1 MSSMSIRDRR
11 SIFSTVALPDDPAS
25 RAAIAVTLVMA
36 TLLAPT
42 LLALAF
48 DDRRFNGIDIWIK
61 PMHFELAIAVHF
73 ASLVIFLRLA
83 NPQGRVSAAVRWSM
97 NVAAFAALC
106 EIGYISLQAARGRGS
121 HFNTTTPIE
130 TVSYALSGA
139 GAVMIVVGSF
149 VVGVEIWRQG
159 RSDVGA
165 GLRLGAILGL
175 TLGSVATLI
184 VAGTMSAGIVDG
196 PGHWVRGVHSDA
208 NGLPFFG
215 WSTTGGDLRT
225 PHFFATHIMQALPVV
240 GWVAD
245 CAMRDRATQLVW
257 AATGLWGA
265 LVVGAFA
272 MALAGKPFLSL

>member
-1 MSSMSIRDRR
+1 MSSISVRDRR
-11 SIFSTVALPDDPAS
+11 SICSTVALPDDPAS
-25 RAAIAVTLVMA
+25 RAAISVTLVMA
-36 TLLAPT
+36 TLLVPT

-48 DDRRFNGIDIWIK
+48 DNRQFNGIDIWIK

-73 ASLVIFLRLA
+73 ASLIVFLRLV
-83 NPQGRVSAAVRWSM
+83 NPQGRASAAMRWSM

-130 TVSYALSGA
+130 SMSYALAGV

-149 VVGVEIWRQG
+149 VAGVEIWRQG

-184 VAGTMSAGIVDG
+184 VAGTMSAGILDG

-225 PHFFATHIMQALPVV
+225 PHFFATHTMQALPIA

-245 CAMRDRATQLVW
+245 CALRDRATQLVW

-265 LVVGAFA
+265 LVVGTFA
-272 MALAGKPFLSL
+272 MALAGKSFLSL